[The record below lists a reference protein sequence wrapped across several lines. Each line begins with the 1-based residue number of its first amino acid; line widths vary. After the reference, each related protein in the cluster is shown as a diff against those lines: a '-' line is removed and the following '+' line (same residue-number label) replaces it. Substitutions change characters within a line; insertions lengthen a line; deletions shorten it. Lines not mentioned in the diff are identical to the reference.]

1 MFGYVSDKSTIKM
14 FGMKRGLHLGIKS
27 HNFFSSNFFFWF
39 RFLFSFGFPMLS
51 LSAQRAMEGRDR
63 SILGSSLLPSTV
75 SSCNNSCFFDS
86 KKFIIYDLQHYSFL
100 PFLLSIF
107 SLVKAKW
114 SKCRYQ
120 RKTPSASSN
129 LWEISKQTADGE
141 NLKASFRFYS
151 S

>member
-1 MFGYVSDKSTIKM
+1 M

-27 HNFFSSNFFFWF
+27 QCFFLLIFFFWF
-39 RFLFSFGFPMLS
+39 RFLFSFSFVFVSPCSS

-63 SILGSSLLPSTV
+63 SILGSSLLPSTA

-86 KKFIIYDLQHYSFL
+86 KNFIIYDLQHYSFL
-100 PFLLSIF
+100 PFLLLSIF

-129 LWEISKQTADGE
+129 LWEIPKQTADGE